1 MDSFAV
7 HTGEPCLDPLRAGD
21 ELADL
26 LLRRG
31 LLPLV
36 LEQDVRGADGDH
48 VIHAVQRRVPEG
60 GADLEFFKGSG
71 EARDLEGGGMDN
83 VFETPAKVGRGF
95 DGIYYRVL
103 QWL

>member
-1 MDSFAV
+1 MDSL
-7 HTGEPCLDPLRAGD
+7 GAGD

-36 LEQDVRGADGDH
+36 LKENVGGADRDH

-60 GADLEFFKGSG
+60 GADLDFFKCPR
-71 EARDLEGGGMDN
+71 EAGDLESGGMDD
-83 VFETPAKVGRGF
+83 VFETPAKVGRSFG
-95 DGIYYRVL
+95 DNYCVL
-103 QWL
+103 RLWLWLW